1 MLEKNFKKMA
11 TINEEEK
18 NLIAEI
24 ERELE
29 SELCDYFGK
38 HPFNLLRWIRGWNGD
53 LKEILPR
60 LRRHLELR
68 RCLKLD
74 EIQNQSY
81 LQGMA
86 ESQIHFYPTGIFFS
100 FHPNFIQDFYLI
112 IQIIDRKF
120 HLKIFLLKSS
130 IFIHSIFIL
139 RILFKL

>member
-74 EIQNQSY
+74 EIQDQSY

-86 ESQIHFYPTGIFFS
+86 ESQIHFYPTGIF
-100 FHPNFIQDFYLI
+100 
-112 IQIIDRKF
+112 
-120 HLKIFLLKSS
+120 S
-130 IFIHSIFIL
+130 IFIQ
-139 RILFKL
+139 ILFKIFI